1 MRTEDVASRFAD
13 LDTWPTGDL
22 VASLVEGQL
31 AAIAA
36 LHAYRG
42 SDSRSALGS
51 SRVGRM
57 MIEHALGAEVDCAS
71 DHDSLDVV
79 PTLVDGQLVQVAA

>member
-1 MRTEDVASRFAD
+1 
-13 LDTWPTGDL
+13 
-22 VASLVEGQL
+22 
-31 AAIAA
+31 
-36 LHAYRG
+36 
-42 SDSRSALGS
+42 
-51 SRVGRM
+51 M